1 MWFSRIL
8 RLLVTGPPEPLTL
21 TGEPGGAAF
30 RGRYLHIEGLPFGL
44 GRMIGQGDE
53 AMVYELVS
61 LRRGN
66 CGYVVKICRYSPGT
80 ARYERWAVP
89 VRDERS
95 PYANVPDIERYPARL
110 LQVPGGVVK
119 IQQYITADPATAWAT
134 PYPAAGVYGYLE
146 QFGPDQALGL
156 ADTLIEMYG
165 PRGVLLEAKAVSLWY
180 GDRQAEA
187 EPVFEA
193 AIEALTTERNVS
205 RLSATCHLAEML
217 FENYHN
223 RPPSSAGLILTLPD
237 GSVHQQS
244 YFDTPEEA
252 AEDDTEQDRP
262 ALLLLEAL
270 AEEPYLVRALTL
282 LAFGISD
289 ALPAGPAMRA
299 IVHAVERIDPECDDL
314 PRLRQLARQFSLE
327 PADTD
332 EPKGDPDGAL
342 TPPIQ
347 PPPEVDEM
355 LARFDRTY
363 QPDPTRGQQAR
374 GRHLA
379 ARSHLDAGR
388 VDDAERELR
397 AAIALDP
404 GTLEYQLSLVELLS
418 RSRDRLDE
426 ARDLAEQAARGF
438 PDDPA
443 GYESLGH
450 VCVIRGE
457 YEDGLLAF
465 LRALRAEPPEPWQIE
480 VKVGQTYRDLGNTGR
495 AMPFL
500 RAAYEHAPDQP
511 MTAVALA
518 QVLRSGSVDHEN
530 PGEDPGFQEAYTILT
545 AAVERNPDS
554 ADALVSLA
562 QSHAALYH
570 PKEARV
576 LLRRAVKSDPGHPF
590 AADFLAAVEQWLA
603 EAGDG

>member
-8 RLLVTGPPEPLTL
+8 RLLVTGPPVPLTL

-89 VRDERS
+89 VRDESS
-95 PYANVPDIERYPARL
+95 PYANVPDIERVPARL
-110 LQVPGGVVK
+110 LEVPGGLVK
-119 IQQYITADPATAWAT
+119 IQQYIGNDPATAWAT
-134 PYPAAGVYGYLE
+134 PYPAADVYGHIE
-146 QFGPDQALGL
+146 HFGPEQAVRL
-156 ADTLIEMYG
+156 ADTLIEKYG

-180 GDRQAEA
+180 GRRQAEA

-193 AIEALTTERNVS
+193 AIEALTTEHNVS
-205 RLSATCHLAEML
+205 RLSATCYLAAML
-217 FENYHN
+217 FENYRN
-223 RPPSSAGLILTLPD
+223 RRPSGSGLVLTLPD
-237 GSVHQQS
+237 GSVHRQF
-244 YFDTPEEA
+244 YFATPEEA
-252 AEDDTEQDRP
+252 AADDTEQDRP
-262 ALLLLEAL
+262 VLLLLESL
-270 AEEPYLVRALTL
+270 AEEPYLVRALSL
-282 LAFGISD
+282 LAFAISD
-289 ALPAGPAMRA
+289 APAAGPAMRA
-299 IVHAVERIDPECDDL
+299 IVHAVERIDPGYDSV
-314 PRLRQLARQFSLE
+314 PQLRQLAEQFGPES
-327 PADTD
+327 PTAGKAD
-332 EPKGDPDGAL
+332 GDTNGDAAS
-342 TPPIQ
+342 PIQ
-347 PPPEVDEM
+347 RPPEADEM
-355 LARFDRTY
+355 MARFDRAY
-363 QPDPTRGQQAR
+363 RPDPTRGQQAK

-379 ARSHLDAGR
+379 AQSHLEAGR

-397 AAIALDP
+397 AAIMLDH
-404 GTLEYQLSLVELLS
+404 GTLEYRVSLIELLS

-426 ARDLAEQAARGF
+426 ARDFAEQTARAF

-457 YEDGLLAF
+457 YEEGLLAF
-465 LRALRAEPPEPWQIE
+465 LRALRAEPPEPWRIE
-480 VKVGQTYRDLGNTGR
+480 VKVGQTYRDLGDIRR

-518 QVLRSGSVDHEN
+518 QVLRSDSVDDEN
-530 PGEDPGFQEAYTILT
+530 PGQDPGFQEAYTILT
-545 AAVERNPDS
+545 AAVELNPDS
-554 ADALVSLA
+554 AEALVSLA
-562 QSHAALYH
+562 QSHAALDH
-570 PKEARV
+570 PGEARA
-576 LLRRAVKSDPGHPF
+576 LLRRAVELDPGHPF
-590 AADFLAAVEQWLA
+590 AADFLAAVERWLA
-603 EAGDG
+603 EANNE

>member
-8 RLLVTGPPEPLTL
+8 GLLVTGPPEPLTL

-61 LRRGN
+61 LPRGD
-66 CGYVVKICRYSPGT
+66 CGYVVKICRYAPGT

-110 LQVPGGVVK
+110 LEVPGGVVK
-119 IQQYITADPATAWAT
+119 VQQYITADPATAWAT
-134 PYPAAGVYGYLE
+134 PYPAADVYRYLE

-156 ADTLIEMYG
+156 ADILIEMYG

-180 GDRQAEA
+180 CDRQAEV
-187 EPVFEA
+187 EPAFEA

-205 RLSATCHLAEML
+205 RLSATCHLAMML

-223 RPPSSAGLILTLPD
+223 RPASSAGLILNLPN
-237 GSVHQQS
+237 GYVHQQS
-244 YFDTPEEA
+244 YFATPEEA
-252 AEDDTEQDRP
+252 AADDTEQDRP

-270 AEEPYLVRALTL
+270 AEEPYLVRALAL
-282 LAFGISD
+282 LALTISD
-289 ALPAGPAMRA
+289 APPAGPAVWA
-299 IVHAVERIDPECDDL
+299 IVDAVERIDPGYDDL
-314 PRLRQLARQFSLE
+314 PRLRQLAEQFGPE

-332 EPKGDPDGAL
+332 EPDGDPDADAA
-342 TPPIQ
+342 PSIQ
-347 PPPEVDEM
+347 RPPEADEM
-355 LARFDRTY
+355 MARFDRAY
-363 QPDPTRGQQAR
+363 RPDPTRGQQPR

-379 ARSHLDAGR
+379 ARSHLEAGR

-404 GTLEYQLSLVELLS
+404 GALEHRVSLVELLS
-418 RSRDRLDE
+418 RSGDRLDE
-426 ARDLAEQAARGF
+426 ARDIAEQAARGF

-465 LRALRAEPPEPWQIE
+465 LRALRAEPLDPWRIE
-480 VKVGQTYRDLGNTGR
+480 VKVGQTYRDLGDTGR
-495 AMPFL
+495 AMSFL
-500 RAAYEHAPDQP
+500 RAAYEHAPDEE

-518 QVLRSGSVDHEN
+518 QVLRSGSVDDEN
-530 PGEDPGFQEAYTILT
+530 PEEDPRFQEAYVILT

-554 ADALVSLA
+554 AEALVSLA
-562 QSHAALYH
+562 QSHVALYH
-570 PKEARV
+570 PEEARA
-576 LLRRAVKSDPGHPF
+576 LLRRAVEADPGHPF
-590 AADFLAAVEQWLA
+590 AADFLAAVERWLA
-603 EAGDG
+603 EAGHE